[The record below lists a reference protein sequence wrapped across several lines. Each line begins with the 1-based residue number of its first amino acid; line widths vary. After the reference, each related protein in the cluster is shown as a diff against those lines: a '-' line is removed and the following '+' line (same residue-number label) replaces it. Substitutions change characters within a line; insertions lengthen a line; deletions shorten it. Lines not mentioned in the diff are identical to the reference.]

1 MAYKHSV
8 LMGAGA
14 LAALLSLPVLADA
27 KADQARAEE
36 IVSGRCFLCH
46 GMEGES
52 ASPVFPRLAGQH
64 AEYLARQLA
73 DFKSGKRKSDTMKP
87 QSEELTP
94 AEMKALGCLLRQQE
108 GDAQYADGHG
118 NPGGWAL
125 HFQQGQLVLR
135 LAQLREL
142 PWRQGPGNL
151 AAAASGRSASA
162 LHRGSAQAIQ
172 QARADQRQCGDA
184 YRRFQAQ
191 RTRNACCRRVHCD
204 ARLSA
209 CAHKT

>member
-1 MAYKHSV
+1 VAYKHSV

-94 AEMKALGCLLRQQE
+94 AEMKALGVFFANKKATPNTPTDTEILELKPVHTIASKTEDRSCGLLSFLQVPGE
-108 GDAQYADGHG
+108 AQASMS
-118 NPGGWAL
+118 AQI
-125 HFQQGQLVLR
+125 F
-135 LAQLREL
+135 LAQPKATLPSISLRAADTPPAPL
-142 PWRQGPGNL
+142 TGCTTLL
-151 AAAASGRSASA
+151 AGSYWCTEVTWMAFFASTK
-162 LHRGSAQAIQ
+162 L
-172 QARADQRQCGDA
+172 
-184 YRRFQAQ
+184 
-191 RTRNACCRRVHCD
+191 
-204 ARLSA
+204 
-209 CAHKT
+209 